1 MQIYKNVRT
10 DTHVQRYTCSCA
22 KHIHVY
28 TDLHTGVH
36 TPTSTSTK
44 THINRERNIIDT
56 QKIWKENAKI
66 LTVIISVWGICYFC
80 FSYNFFL
87 AFLHQELKFNI
98 VVKSK
103 HTSFIV
109 KEM

>member
-1 MQIYKNVRT
+1 MRT
-10 DTHVQRYTCSCA
+10 DTHVHRYTCSRA
-22 KHIHVY
+22 KYIHVY
-28 TDLHTGVH
+28 TDLHTCVH

-44 THINRERNIIDT
+44 TPVNRERNIINT

-80 FSYNFFL
+80 FAFPIIFL
-87 AFLHQELKFNI
+87 AFLHCELKFNI

-103 HTSFIV
+103 HTPFIV